1 MINLKEIVT
10 AANNAPSASFV
21 GITDYISE
29 KGDVSSITGQIGVS
43 YGTAKEKAIKALT
56 EAITESEIGCGVN
69 QFEAINVKGI
79 CRWDT
84 EKNEWNSRKRSMAM
98 KAFDITFTKVE
109 VLETAKEVLDGYV
122 NAEKKSNKV
131 ELSNKEDGVYLEAE
145 TDNINIRLLVQQQT
159 YKELES
165 QVAKANL
172 GKVDKP
178 KATMP
183 VSALKAII
191 RKRFEPKIK
200 SFTIRKDNFKKLTI
214 GGNTFE

>member
-1 MINLKEIVT
+1 MINLQEIVS

-21 GITDYISE
+21 GITDYVSE

-56 EAITESEIGCGVN
+56 EAIEAKD
-69 QFEAINVKGI
+69 FEAINVKGI

-84 EKNEWNSRKRSMAM
+84 DKNEWNSRKRSMPM
-98 KAFDITFTKVE
+98 KAYDITFSKAQ

-122 NAEKKSNKV
+122 NAEKASNKV
-131 ELSNKEDGVYLEAE
+131 QLADKEDAVYLEAE

-159 YKELES
+159 YKELAS
-165 QVAKANL
+165 QVEKANR
-172 GKVDKP
+172 GIVEKP
-178 KATMP
+178 SATMP
-183 VSALKAII
+183 ESALKAII

-200 SFTIRKDNFKKLTI
+200 SFTIRTDNFKKLTI
-214 GGNTFE
+214 GGKTFE

>member
-1 MINLKEIVT
+1 MEYNMIDLKQIVES
-10 AANNAPSASFV
+10 ANNAPSGSFV
-21 GITDYISE
+21 GITDYVSD

-43 YGTAKEKAIKALT
+43 YGTAKEKAIKALET
-56 EAITESEIGCGVN
+56 AIEAKDFEPIT
-69 QFEAINVKGI
+69 VKGI

-84 EKNEWNSRKRSMAM
+84 EKNEWNSRKRSMPM
-98 KAFDITFTKVE
+98 KAYDITFKKAKVIE
-109 VLETAKEVLDGYV
+109 VAKEVLESYK
-122 NAEKKSNKV
+122 NAEKRSNKV
-131 ELSNKEDGVYLEAE
+131 QLADKEDGVYLESE
-145 TDNINIRLLVQQQT
+145 TDNINIRLLVQNQT

-183 VSALKAII
+183 EAALKEII
-191 RKRFEPKIK
+191 RKRFTPKIK
-200 SFTIRKDNFKKLTI
+200 AFTLRSDNFKKLTI

>member
-1 MINLKEIVT
+1 MIDLKTIVESV
-10 AANNAPSASFV
+10 NNAPSGSFV
-21 GITDYISE
+21 GITDYVSD

-43 YGTAKEKAIKALT
+43 YGTAKEKAIEALETAIAT
-56 EAITESEIGCGVN
+56 ED
-69 QFEAINVKGI
+69 FEAIQIKGI

-84 EKNEWNSRKRSMAM
+84 DKEEWNSRKRSMPM
-98 KAFDITFTKVE
+98 KSYDITFPKSKVME
-109 VLETAKEVLDGYV
+109 VANEVLDSYK
-122 NAEKKSNKV
+122 NAEKKSSKV
-131 ELSNKEDGVYLEAE
+131 QLADKEDGVYLEQN
-145 TDNINIRLLVQQQT
+145 TDNINIRLLVQNQT

-183 VSALKAII
+183 ESALKAVI

-200 SFTIRKDNFKKLTI
+200 AFTLRTDNFKKLTV